1 MNAAPELQGIGIQ
14 TKAIKQA
21 TLTDGQSSATTIEE
35 FPTLAGKGLSI
46 RYKIQ
51 RGTLLRTGEMVIA
64 ATTSAVSYDDNSV
77 DSGSNV
83 GVTLAAALDDKDS
96 TAGNETLVF
105 QYVTTS
111 TGTDATIDY
120 QVTILV

>member
-1 MNAAPELQGIGIQ
+1 MMI
-14 TKAIKQA
+14 
-21 TLTDGQSSATTIEE
+21 
-35 FPTLAGKGLSI
+35 
-46 RYKIQ
+46 
-51 RGTLLRTGEMVIA
+51 TLLTVVQ
-64 ATTSAVSYDDNSV
+64 TC
-77 DSGSNV
+77 

-111 TGTDATIDY
+111 TGTAATIDY